1 MPKMLAY
8 PSYKP
13 GMNILCDIRATP
25 LPEVFNFKY
34 VKNSHP
40 SEMSHIEQQLGKCKI
55 AVVVGNAKDFATIH
69 QLSISTRLTPA
80 KISKNRFVNY
90 LKPRRRWEF
99 RKTIKLNISN
109 ILTTLCN
116 QFQLQLLNIQV
127 ACGSA
132 KVTV

>member
-55 AVVVGNAKDFATIH
+55 AVVVGNAKNFATIH
-69 QLSISTRLTPA
+69 QLIISTRLTPA
-80 KISKNRFVNY
+80 KISKKPFRDLSQAKASLGIPEDYKIKY
-90 LKPRRRWEF
+90 LEH
-99 RKTIKLNISN
+99 INN
-109 ILTTLCN
+109 A
-116 QFQLQLLNIQV
+116 V
-127 ACGSA
+127 
-132 KVTV
+132 

>member
-1 MPKMLAY
+1 MSKMLAY

-25 LPEVFNFKY
+25 LPEVFNFQY

-69 QLSISTRLTPA
+69 QLSISTRLTPE
-80 KISKNRFVNY
+80 KISKKPFRELSQAKAWLGILEDYKIKY
-90 LKPRRRWEF
+90 LEH
-99 RKTIKLNISN
+99 INN
-109 ILTTLCN
+109 
-116 QFQLQLLNIQV
+116 
-127 ACGSA
+127 AE
-132 KVTV
+132 